1 MPLLPFVPERS
12 GASPDNGRKRAP
24 AARRPGRPARRALSA
39 GGRRFAGAALFGADK
54 LRKPGRRM
62 EGSVKSLE
70 PRAPGLRSWFPRHGC
85 GTAILESALSKRC
98 GAGLGVGLA
107 VSPFQPCSVMGEV
120 AKPLSEGGLRG
131 PYAWPW
137 ASQLRGCAGATP
149 TLQPLRGPLGLPR
162 PPQGGGQGEEPLGA
176 PQSCHDVVQFWLRLS
191 GGP

>member
-1 MPLLPFVPERS
+1 
-12 GASPDNGRKRAP
+12 
-24 AARRPGRPARRALSA
+24 
-39 GGRRFAGAALFGADK
+39 
-54 LRKPGRRM
+54 M

-70 PRAPGLRSWFPRHGC
+70 PRAAGLRSWFPRHGC

-120 AKPLSEGGLRG
+120 AKPLSEGGPRG

-137 ASQLRGCAGATP
+137 ASQLRGCAAATP

-162 PPQGGGQGEEPLGA
+162 TPQGGGQGEEPLGA
-176 PQSCHDVVQFWLRLS
+176 PQSCHDVVQFWLSLS
-191 GGP
+191 GGILSFFWVPSPAGIEALGRGMWVSLQEVLLSVLEGNAGHHL